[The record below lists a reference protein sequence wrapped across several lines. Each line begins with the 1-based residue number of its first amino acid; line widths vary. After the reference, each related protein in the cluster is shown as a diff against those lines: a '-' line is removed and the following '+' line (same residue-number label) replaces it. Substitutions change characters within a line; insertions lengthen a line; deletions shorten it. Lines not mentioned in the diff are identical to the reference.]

1 MKTLSFVVLTSFVLL
16 FSYSAMAQ
24 DPAMEAMM
32 KLASP
37 GDGHKE
43 LGKMVGEWTYSSKMW
58 MVPDQPPAESNGTM
72 HAEWILGGR
81 FIHSVWKGEFMG
93 MPFEGHGTDGYDN
106 VSKQYVSSWVD
117 NMGTGILHSTGTCD
131 AAKKTCTSSGEMI
144 DPMTNSKV
152 TTRGVSTWTDDNTFT
167 LEMYAKDASGK
178 ETKNMEMTVKRS
190 GK

>member
-131 AAKKTCTSSGEMI
+131 AAKKTCT
-144 DPMTNSKV
+144 
-152 TTRGVSTWTDDNTFT
+152 
-167 LEMYAKDASGK
+167 
-178 ETKNMEMTVKRS
+178 
-190 GK
+190 